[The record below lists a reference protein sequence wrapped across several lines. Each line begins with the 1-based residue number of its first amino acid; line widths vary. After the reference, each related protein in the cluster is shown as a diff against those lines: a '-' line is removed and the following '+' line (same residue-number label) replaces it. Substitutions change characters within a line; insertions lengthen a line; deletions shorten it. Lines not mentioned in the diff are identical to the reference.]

1 MNFKMISIFLAI
13 SFLAIGCVSAADD
26 NATDETVLSAVDDNA
41 SLASV
46 DEDVLSAVDD
56 VSDEDVLSIVDDNAS
71 LASVDEDVLSAVDED
86 VSEGY
91 VLSVSEDNASLSSA
105 EKNQISVSVGDDS
118 KLSASVA
125 EPKISMSNSEQ
136 KLTSIYDQVYSS
148 KVWKSILLTK
158 FKVKKSWSK
167 HKRDKKIR
175 KYWKKALKKVK
186 KLVRKYTARGWTY
199 ERKLWTWQVGT
210 YKVSYQ
216 YYLQFSKTEYYTI

>member
-26 NATDETVLSAVDDNA
+26 NATDETVLSA
-41 SLASV
+41 
-46 DEDVLSAVDD
+46 
-56 VSDEDVLSIVDDNAS
+56 VDDNAS

-125 EPKISMSNSEQ
+125 EPKISMSNSKQ

-148 KVWKSILLTK
+148 KVWKSILLT
-158 FKVKKSWSK
+158 WSPFSSSM
-167 HKRDKKIR
+167 IR
-175 KYWKKALKKVK
+175 
-186 KLVRKYTARGWTY
+186 
-199 ERKLWTWQVGT
+199 E
-210 YKVSYQ
+210 
-216 YYLQFSKTEYYTI
+216 